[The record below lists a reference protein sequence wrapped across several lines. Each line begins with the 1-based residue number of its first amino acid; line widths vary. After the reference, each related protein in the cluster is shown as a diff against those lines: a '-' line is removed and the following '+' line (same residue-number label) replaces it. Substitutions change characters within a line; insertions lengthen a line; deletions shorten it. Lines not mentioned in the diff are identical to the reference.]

1 MEESR
6 EQTKMRLK
14 NETHFPIESEP
25 PPTTAANILRL
36 IDMQRDAAASVT
48 LTLSLNLSLI
58 LSLNLL

>member
-36 IDMQRDAAASVT
+36 IDMQRAASASVT
-48 LTLSLNLSLI
+48 HLTYH
-58 LSLNLL
+58 

>member
-48 LTLSLNLSLI
+48 HLNLSLNLSL
-58 LSLNLL
+58 NLL

>member
-36 IDMQRDAAASVT
+36 IDMQRAAAASVT
-48 LTLSLNLSLI
+48 HLNLSPN
-58 LSLNLL
+58 LSLTLL